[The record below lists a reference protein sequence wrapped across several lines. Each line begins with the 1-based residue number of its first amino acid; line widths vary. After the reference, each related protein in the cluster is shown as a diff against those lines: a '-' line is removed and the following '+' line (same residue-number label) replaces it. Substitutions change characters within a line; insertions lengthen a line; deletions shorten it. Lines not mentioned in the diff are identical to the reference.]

1 MACGRPIVDG
11 RFLPQSAVDSRFLP
25 QSAANGRNRPPTID
39 FWRYRPVTGM
49 GSPWMGWLCL
59 TCIMLE
65 FDHMLWAMLGL
76 DDDAKVLSGA
86 DYNTPVINQLICKFG
101 TSIEA
106 ILVEIF
112 PAIASRLIVVLPKDA
127 FPSGPGC
134 NTEV

>member
-1 MACGRPIVDG
+1 MYDQGLTYRSIPVYHDYLGIGMVLVLGGTQSKSTANDRFLAVPPGNGNGLPVDG
-11 RFLPQSAVDSRFLP
+11 MAMPHMHQ
-25 QSAANGRNRPPTID
+25 
-39 FWRYRPVTGM
+39 
-49 GSPWMGWLCL
+49 
-59 TCIMLE
+59 